1 MQFLIHDGTTHD
13 VSVAPALVDCIDLK
27 DTDVL
32 YADKGYDSELLRE
45 QIEKTATKANI
56 PNISN
61 TRLNND

>member
-1 MQFLIHDGTTHD
+1 M
-13 VSVAPALVDCIDLK
+13 SVAPALVDCIDLK